1 MMIEINLLP
10 KDYQKKSFSLSL
22 GKTGVYSL
30 IAAAGVV
37 VMLIG
42 VTFYQMHQLTVLDDN
57 ISKAQQRAA
66 MLQKDIAIVDA
77 LMDVKGKINRRI
89 TAVEQLDGHRSS
101 WVRVL
106 EDLTRNVPEFVWLV
120 KLDEGGGQKETRGKA
135 RANQKEDK
143 QEAIPPG
150 SSRTPEIIKVSIEGY
165 AFTLNALAT
174 FMINMMRSDYFD
186 EVELTSTEEMFLD
199 NEQEHKAFNFV
210 LTSNLHY
217 LSDEQLRNMVAQAA
231 PGNKNK
237 GSKAGHKVLN

>member
-1 MMIEINLLP
+1 MIEINLLP
-10 KDYQKKSFSLSL
+10 KDYQRKSFSLSL

-30 IAAAGVV
+30 VAAAGVV

-42 VTFYQMHQLTVLDDN
+42 VTFYQMGQLSTLDDN
-57 ISKAQQRAA
+57 IIKAQQRAA

-77 LMDVKGKINRRI
+77 LTDVKSKINRRI
-89 TAVEQLDGHRSS
+89 TAVDKLDGHRSS

-120 KLDEGGGQKETRGKA
+120 KFEEGSGQQETRGKA
-135 RANQKEDK
+135 RAKQNEEDE
-143 QEAIPPG
+143 EAIPPG
-150 SSRTPEIIKVSIEGY
+150 SSRTPDVMKVSVEGY

-186 EVELTSTEEMFLD
+186 EVELTSTEEKFLD
-199 NEQEHKAFNFV
+199 NEQKHKAFNFV

-231 PGNKNK
+231 ADKKSK

>member
-1 MMIEINLLP
+1 MIEINLLP

-37 VMLIG
+37 IMLIG
-42 VTFYQMHQLTVLDDN
+42 VTFYQMHQLTTLDEN
-57 ISKAQQRAA
+57 IKKAQQRAA
-66 MLQKDIAIVDA
+66 MLQKDIAVVDA
-77 LMDVKGKINRRI
+77 LTDVKSKINRRI
-89 TAVEQLDGHRSS
+89 TAVDKLDGHRSS

-120 KLDEGGGQKETRGKA
+120 KFEEGNSNKQEVRGKP
-135 RANQKEDK
+135 RNQKEEEEDV
-143 QEAIPPG
+143 IPAG
-150 SSRTPEIIKVSIEGY
+150 SSRTPEVMKVSVEGY

-186 EVELTSTEEMFLD
+186 EVELTSTEEVFLD
-199 NEQEHKAFNFV
+199 NEQDHKAFNFV

-217 LSDEQLRNMVAQAA
+217 LSDEQLRNLVAQASTN
-231 PGNKNK
+231 NKTNK